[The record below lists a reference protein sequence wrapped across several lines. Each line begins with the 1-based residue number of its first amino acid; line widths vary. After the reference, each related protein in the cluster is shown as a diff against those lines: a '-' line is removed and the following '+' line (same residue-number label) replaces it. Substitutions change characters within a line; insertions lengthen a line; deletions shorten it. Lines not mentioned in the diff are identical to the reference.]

1 MRFALCA
8 LRISRCLLPVSNTG
22 LNNSIDS
29 TDSMNSNAVINAL
42 TVDVEEYYHAII
54 FREATKGMLQ
64 QNFES
69 RVEMSVDRVLSL
81 LGERNILA
89 TFFVLG
95 EVAASHPLIVKKIA
109 AAGSEVACHG
119 YHHELVSR
127 LTPEQF
133 RSDIRRAKALLEDLT
148 GQGVIGYRAPSF
160 SIGRAQAWA
169 YDILLEEGF
178 RYDSSVY
185 PILHDLYGDPSAP
198 RHPYQI
204 QGNGQGNLTELP
216 IGSARLL
223 GVNLPIGGGG
233 YFRLL
238 PLALV
243 RQGIRWVNVHDGQP
257 VVFYFHPWELD
268 PDQPRPRMPFRHRF
282 RHHVGVGRMERKL
295 SLLFQE
301 VRFSTIRD
309 VFGIS

>member
-1 MRFALCA
+1 M
-8 LRISRCLLPVSNTG
+8 
-22 LNNSIDS
+22 DS
-29 TDSMNSNAVINAL
+29 KTVINAL

-54 FREATKGMLQ
+54 FREATKGMPHQ
-64 QNFES
+64 EFES

-81 LGERNILA
+81 LDGQDIRA

-95 EVAASHPLIVKKIA
+95 EVAAIHPGMIRKIA
-109 AAGSEVACHG
+109 GVGHEIGCHS
-119 YHHELVSR
+119 YHHELVSCM
-127 LTPEQF
+127 TPKEF
-133 RSDIRRAKALLEDLT
+133 RADIRRAKALLENLT
-148 GQGVIGYRAPSF
+148 GRAILGYRAPCF
-160 SIGRAQAWA
+160 SIGRDQRWA
-169 YDILLEEGF
+169 YDVLLEEGF

-185 PILHDLYGDPSAP
+185 PILHDLYGDPGAP
-198 RHPYQI
+198 RHPYHI

-238 PLALV
+238 PLALM
-243 RQGIRWVNVHDGQP
+243 RQGIRRVNVHDKQP

-268 PDQPRPRMPFRHRF
+268 PDQPSPPMPFRHRF
-282 RHHVGVGRMERKL
+282 RHHVGLCRMERKL
-295 SLLFQE
+295 SLLFQQI
-301 VRFSTIRD
+301 RFSSIRD